1 MAEVPGTSSRQRWTL
16 VLVCT
21 AAFMLLLDITIV
33 SVALPSIQRDLRAS
47 LPDLQWVSAAY
58 ALVLAVLLLP
68 AATLGD
74 RLGRR
79 RLFLVGLVIFTAGS
93 LACALAPTA
102 LALELFRALQ
112 GVGGAVLFA
121 TATPLLR
128 AEFSGAALARA
139 LGVFGAT
146 IGGASAIGPLA
157 GGVLTDTLGWRSI
170 FFVNLPIGVAAFAG
184 GLARLR
190 ESRGPAGGRADWA
203 GTALITVALTALMFA
218 LIRGNALG
226 WVSPAIVALFAA
238 AAVALAG
245 FVIYELRIAAAPMA
259 DLRLFARRSFAA
271 TGFVAFA
278 ISATVIGMI
287 TYLSL
292 YVQNTLGYSPVQA
305 GLRFLPLTLVS
316 FTVALLTGRLI
327 GKVAMRVLLGVAM
340 AAAAAGLASMAH
352 LAATSTWLVL
362 LPGFILAGIGL
373 GITSTGL
380 ASAALAA
387 VEPARAG
394 MAAGLVNTLRQVGTA
409 TGVAVIGA
417 LYASRVTTATLHALA
432 GLPAP
437 PGAAQRL
444 AAAVASG
451 AGTRVAAAVPPA
463 ARAAVTHAAQAGT
476 ASGLN
481 DVLLAAAA
489 FAALGAIAGFA
500 YGPDP
505 ARQPPPSPAPREPS
519 AQPAPSTSPA
529 PGPATGHARNNA
541 TIAPSRRRR
550 TTIMTSDA
558 DTVALLERALD
569 QTAAIIAAIS
579 ASEAGLATPCPGW
592 DVAALVR
599 HLTGQDLRNF
609 LSSARGEAAD
619 WQAPADEL
627 GQDWAA
633 DFRDRAAR
641 LMAVWQQ
648 ADLDRQLPMPG
659 GGQSALRSRA
669 DQQIAELAMHGWDL
683 VVATGQQQTGLDP
696 ALAEHAL
703 RWSRQLLRPEF
714 RGPDR
719 AFGPEVPVRPDAPVY
734 QRLAGWFGRDP
745 NWTPPGNTADRRP

>member
-1 MAEVPGTSSRQRWTL
+1 MAEAPGMSSRQRWTL

-21 AAFMLLLDITIV
+21 AVFMLLLDITIV

-79 RLFLVGLVIFTAGS
+79 RVFLAGLVIFTAGS

-102 LALELFRALQ
+102 LALQLFRALQ
-112 GVGGAVLFA
+112 GVGGAALFA

-139 LGVFGAT
+139 LGAFGAT
-146 IGGASAIGPLA
+146 LGAASAIGPLA

-170 FFVNLPIGVAAFAG
+170 FYVNLPIGVTAFAG
-184 GLARLR
+184 GVARLR
-190 ESRGPAGGRADWA
+190 ESRDPAGGRADWP
-203 GTALITVALTALMFA
+203 GTALITAALTALMFA

-226 WVSPAIVALFAA
+226 WASPAIVALLAA
-238 AAVALAG
+238 AAVAFAG

-287 TYLSL
+287 IYLSL
-292 YVQNTLGYSPVQA
+292 YIQNTLGYSPVQA

-316 FTVALLTGRLI
+316 FTVALLTGGLI

-340 AAAAAGLASMAH
+340 ASAAAGLASMAH
-352 LAATSTWLVL
+352 LTATSTWLVL

-380 ASAALAA
+380 ASAALSA

-409 TGVAVIGA
+409 TGVAVLGA

-437 PGAAQRL
+437 PGAAGGL
-444 AAAVASG
+444 ATAVA
-451 AGTRVAAAVPPA
+451 PA
-463 ARAAVTHAAQAGT
+463 
-476 ASGLN
+476 
-481 DVLLAAAA
+481 
-489 FAALGAIAGFA
+489 
-500 YGPDP
+500 
-505 ARQPPPSPAPREPS
+505 
-519 AQPAPSTSPA
+519 PA
-529 PGPATGHARNNA
+529 PG
-541 TIAPSRRRR
+541 
-550 TTIMTSDA
+550 
-558 DTVALLERALD
+558 
-569 QTAAIIAAIS
+569 
-579 ASEAGLATPCPGW
+579 
-592 DVAALVR
+592 
-599 HLTGQDLRNF
+599 
-609 LSSARGEAAD
+609 
-619 WQAPADEL
+619 
-627 GQDWAA
+627 
-633 DFRDRAAR
+633 
-641 LMAVWQQ
+641 
-648 ADLDRQLPMPG
+648 
-659 GGQSALRSRA
+659 
-669 DQQIAELAMHGWDL
+669 
-683 VVATGQQQTGLDP
+683 
-696 ALAEHAL
+696 
-703 RWSRQLLRPEF
+703 
-714 RGPDR
+714 
-719 AFGPEVPVRPDAPVY
+719 
-734 QRLAGWFGRDP
+734 
-745 NWTPPGNTADRRP
+745 